1 MTTNEMSRTLDLH
14 VFHAGEDREI
24 STGFCGDLLS
34 MVMGGAPSGSAWI
47 TVMTNV
53 NVAAVAML
61 CDISCVILS
70 QGKEPDENLL
80 ERAKRE
86 NLTLLG
92 TEDDTFTFAV
102 RLGSVL

>member
-1 MTTNEMSRTLDLH
+1 MTTNELSRVLNLR
-14 VFHAGEDREI
+14 VFHAGDDREI

-34 MVMGGAPSGSAWI
+34 LVMGGAPSGSAWI

-61 CDISCVILS
+61 CDIACVILS

-80 ERAKRE
+80 ARAERE
-86 NLTLLG
+86 NLTVLG
-92 TEDDTFTFAV
+92 TEDDTYTAAV

>member
-1 MTTNEMSRTLDLH
+1 MTTNELSRVLELR

-24 STGFCGDLLS
+24 TTGFCGDLLS
-34 MVMGGAPSGSAWI
+34 LVMGGAPSGSAWI

-61 CDISCVILS
+61 CGVSCVILS

-80 ERAKRE
+80 ARVRRE

-92 TEDDTFTFAV
+92 TSDDTYTAAV
-102 RLGSVL
+102 RMGSVL

>member
-1 MTTNEMSRTLDLH
+1 MTTNELIRALDLK
-14 VFHAGEDREI
+14 VFHAGEDQEI
-24 STGFCGDLLS
+24 TTGFCGDLLS
-34 MVMGGAPSGSAWI
+34 LVMGGAPSGSAWI

-61 CDISCVILS
+61 CDMACVILS

-80 ERAKRE
+80 ARVKRE

-92 TEDDTFTFAV
+92 TEENTYTVAV